1 MNKKWLVKEV
11 PSREEIE
18 RLKKQ
23 LHVDE
28 IVAKLLLQKGI
39 TNLQEAESF
48 LRPKLNEIHDPF
60 LMKDMKEA
68 VDRIIHAFDS
78 NEKIL
83 IFGDYDVDGT
93 TAVALIYLSLIPF
106 YKNISFYIP
115 DRYTEGYG
123 ISKQGIDYA
132 IKENFSLIIAL
143 DCGIKSIDLVDY
155 AKLHAVDFIICDHHQ
170 PGPQIPKSI
179 VLDPKREDCPYP
191 FKELCGCGVGFKL
204 MQAIYT
210 TNNWD
215 QSLLFN
221 HLDLVAISI
230 GADIVPVLGENRIL
244 AYHGIKKLN
253 EKPRIAFQEL
263 ISLAKK
269 NFPLTLTDIVFTI
282 APRINAAGR
291 LRSGKYAVELM
302 ISTNRSEMNQLA
314 QDIHLDNANR
324 RNLDQEI
331 TQEAL
336 QQIESNPASSNKKS
350 TVVYDPNWHK
360 GVVGIVASRLIE
372 KHYKPTIVLTKSNGL
387 ITGSA
392 RSIEDFD
399 LYQALDECA
408 HLLEQFGGHKH
419 AAGLTLKEEV
429 LTEFIELFEQVSQ
442 KKLLNKTIS
451 PTQIIDAKIDF
462 NELFLPNENR
472 LKVSRFK
479 KIIDHFEPFGPGNMK
494 PVFLSE
500 NVYTKNL
507 RVLNDAHLK
516 LTVVQPNHDVAM
528 EAIGFNLAEKEI
540 LVAEGVPFQ
549 LAFTLETNVFRE
561 KETIQLNIKDI
572 REI

>member
-1 MNKKWLVKEV
+1 MNKKWLLKSV
-11 PSREEIE
+11 PSAEEIE
-18 RLKKQ
+18 QLKKE
-23 LHVDE
+23 LHVDS

-39 TNLQEAESF
+39 TKLPEAESF

-60 LMKDMKEA
+60 LMKDMKKAIE
-68 VDRIIHAFDS
+68 RINQALS
-78 NEKIL
+78 ENEKIL

-93 TAVALIYLSLIPF
+93 TAVALLYLSLIP
-106 YKNISFYIP
+106 YYQSISFYIP
-115 DRYTEGYG
+115 DRYSEGYG
-123 ISKQGIDYA
+123 ISKQGIDFA
-132 IKENFSLIIAL
+132 INEGYSLIIAL

-155 AKLHAVDFIICDHHQ
+155 AKQNSVDFIICDHHQ
-170 PGPQIPKSI
+170 PGPTIPDCI

-204 MQAIYT
+204 MQALYV
-210 TNNWD
+210 TNNWEEEI
-215 QSLLFN
+215 LFN
-221 HLDLVAISI
+221 QLDLVAISI
-230 GADIVPVLGENRIL
+230 GADIVPVIGENRIL
-244 AYHGIKKLN
+244 AYHGMKKLN
-253 EKPRIAFQEL
+253 EKPRVAFQEL
-263 ISLAKK
+263 IILAKK
-269 NFPLTLTDIVFTI
+269 NFPLTLTDVVFII

-314 QDIHLDNANR
+314 QDIHLDNQNR
-324 RNLDQEI
+324 RKLDQEI

-336 QQIESNPASSNKKS
+336 NQIESNPASSNKKS

-419 AAGLTLKEEV
+419 AAGLTLKEEI
-429 LTEFIELFEQVSQ
+429 LPEFIELFEQVSQ

-494 PVFLSE
+494 PVFVSE
-500 NVYTKNL
+500 NVFTKNL

-528 EAIGFNLAEKEI
+528 EAIGFNMADKEL
-540 LVAEGVPFQ
+540 LVADGLPYQV
-549 LAFTLETNVFRE
+549 AYTLETNSFRD
-561 KETIQLNIKDI
+561 KETLQLNLKDI

>member
-1 MNKKWLVKEV
+1 MNKKWLLKSV
-11 PSREEIE
+11 PSAEEIE
-18 RLKKQ
+18 QLKKE
-23 LHVDE
+23 LHVDS

-39 TNLQEAESF
+39 TTLPEAESF

-60 LMKDMKEA
+60 LMKDMKKAIE
-68 VDRIIHAFDS
+68 RINQALS
-78 NEKIL
+78 ENEKIL

-93 TAVALIYLSLIPF
+93 TAVALLYLSLIP
-106 YKNISFYIP
+106 YYQSISFYIP
-115 DRYTEGYG
+115 DRYSEGYG
-123 ISKQGIDYA
+123 ISKQGIDFA
-132 IKENFSLIIAL
+132 INEGYSLIIAL

-155 AKLHAVDFIICDHHQ
+155 AKQNSVDFIICDHHQ
-170 PGPQIPKSI
+170 PGPTIPDCI

-204 MQAIYT
+204 MQALYV
-210 TNNWD
+210 TNNWEEEI
-215 QSLLFN
+215 LFN
-221 HLDLVAISI
+221 QLDLVAISI
-230 GADIVPVLGENRIL
+230 GADIVPVIGENRIL
-244 AYHGIKKLN
+244 AYHGMKKLN
-253 EKPRIAFQEL
+253 EKPRVAFQEL
-263 ISLAKK
+263 IILAKK
-269 NFPLTLTDIVFTI
+269 NFPLTLTDVVFII

-314 QDIHLDNANR
+314 QDIHLDNQNR
-324 RNLDQEI
+324 RKLDQEI

-336 QQIESNPASSNKKS
+336 NQIESNPASSNKKS

-419 AAGLTLKEEV
+419 AAGLTLKEEI
-429 LTEFIELFEQVSQ
+429 LPEFIELFEQVSQ

-494 PVFLSE
+494 PVFVSE
-500 NVYTKNL
+500 NVFTKNL

-528 EAIGFNLAEKEI
+528 EAIGFNMADKEL
-540 LVAEGVPFQ
+540 LVADGLPYQV
-549 LAFTLETNVFRE
+549 AYTLETNSFRD
-561 KETIQLNIKDI
+561 KETLQLNLKDI

>member
-23 LHVDE
+23 LHVDQ

-68 VDRIIHAFDS
+68 VDRIIHAIDS

-93 TAVALIYLSLIPF
+93 TAVALVYLSLIPF

-155 AKLHAVDFIICDHHQ
+155 AKQHAVDFIICDHHQ
-170 PGPQIPKSI
+170 PGPEIPKSI

-204 MQAIYT
+204 MQALYT

-336 QQIESNPASSNKKS
+336 HQIESNPASSNKKS

-387 ITGSA
+387 IT
-392 RSIEDFD
+392 
-399 LYQALDECA
+399 
-408 HLLEQFGGHKH
+408 
-419 AAGLTLKEEV
+419 GLTLKEEV

>member
-1 MNKKWLVKEV
+1 MNKKWLLKSV
-11 PSREEIE
+11 PSAEEIE
-18 RLKKQ
+18 QLKKE
-23 LHVDE
+23 LHVDS

-39 TNLQEAESF
+39 TTLPEAESF

-60 LMKDMKEA
+60 LMKDMKKAIE
-68 VDRIIHAFDS
+68 RINQALS
-78 NEKIL
+78 ANEKIL

-93 TAVALIYLSLIPF
+93 TAVALLYLSLIP
-106 YKNISFYIP
+106 YYQSISFYIP
-115 DRYTEGYG
+115 DRYSEGYG
-123 ISKQGIDYA
+123 ISKQGIDFA
-132 IKENFSLIIAL
+132 INEGYSLIIAL

-155 AKLHAVDFIICDHHQ
+155 AKQNSVDFIICDHHQ
-170 PGPQIPKSI
+170 PGPTIPDCI

-204 MQAIYT
+204 MQALYV
-210 TNNWD
+210 TNNWEEEI
-215 QSLLFN
+215 LFN
-221 HLDLVAISI
+221 QLDLVAISI
-230 GADIVPVLGENRIL
+230 GADIVPVIGENRIL
-244 AYHGIKKLN
+244 AYHGMKKLN
-253 EKPRIAFQEL
+253 EKPRVAFQEL
-263 ISLAKK
+263 IMLAKK
-269 NFPLTLTDIVFTI
+269 NFPLTLTDVVFII

-314 QDIHLDNANR
+314 QDIHLDNQNR
-324 RNLDQEI
+324 RKLDQEI

-336 QQIESNPASSNKKS
+336 YQIESNPASSNKKS

-399 LYQALDECA
+399 LYEALDACS

-419 AAGLTLKEEV
+419 AAGLALKEEN
-429 LTEFIELFEQVSQ
+429 LQEFILLFEDITTNKLKNKSVFPSQ
-442 KKLLNKTIS
+442 T
-451 PTQIIDAKIDF
+451 IDAQIDF
-462 NELFLPNENR
+462 NEFFLPNENR
-472 LKVSRFK
+472 MKIPRLK
-479 KIIDHFEPFGPGNMK
+479 KILDYFEPFGPGNMK
-494 PVFLSE
+494 PVFVSE
-500 NVYTKNL
+500 NVYTRNF

-528 EAIGFNLAEKEI
+528 EAIGFNMADKEI
-540 LVAEGVPFQ
+540 LVADGVPFQ
-549 LAFTLETNVFRE
+549 LAYTLETNVFRD
-561 KETIQLNIKDI
+561 KETIQLNVKDI

>member
-1 MNKKWLVKEV
+1 MNKKWLVKSV
-11 PSREEIE
+11 PATEEIE
-18 RLKKQ
+18 SLKKELQ
-23 LHVDE
+23 IEGV
-28 IVAKLLLQKGI
+28 VAKLLLQKGI
-39 TNLQEAESF
+39 SSRSEAESF
-48 LRPKLNEIHDPF
+48 LRPKMEEIHDPF

-68 VDRIIHAFDS
+68 VDRINQAINK

-83 IFGDYDVDGT
+83 LFGDYDVDGT
-93 TAVALIYLSLIPF
+93 TAVALLHLSLNPY
-106 YKNISFYIP
+106 YKSISFYIP

-123 ISKQGIDYA
+123 ISKQGVDFA
-132 IKENFSLIIAL
+132 IQNDFSLIIAL

-155 AKLHAVDFIICDHHQ
+155 AKQNSVDFIICDHHQ
-170 PGPQIPKSI
+170 PGPTIPNCL
-179 VLDPKREDCPYP
+179 VLDPKRTDCAYP

-204 MQAIYT
+204 MQALYS

-215 QSLLFN
+215 EALLFN
-221 HLDLVAISI
+221 QLDLVAISI
-230 GADIVPVLGENRIL
+230 GADIVPVIGENRIL

-263 ISLAKK
+263 IGLAKK
-269 NFPLTLTDIVFTI
+269 NFPLTLTDVVFII

-291 LRSGKYAVELM
+291 LRSGKHAVELM
-302 ISTNRSEMNQLA
+302 ISTNRTEMNQLA
-314 QDIHLDNANR
+314 QDIHLDNQNR
-324 RNLDQEI
+324 RKLDQEI

-336 QQIESNPASSNKKS
+336 NQIEKDPSSSNKKS
-350 TVVYDPNWHK
+350 TVVYQPEWHK

-399 LYQALDECA
+399 LYEALDACS

-419 AAGLTLKEEV
+419 AAGLALKEEN
-429 LTEFIELFEQVSQ
+429 LQEFIQLFENITTNKLRNKSVFPSQ
-442 KKLLNKTIS
+442 T
-451 PTQIIDAKIDF
+451 IDAQIDF
-462 NELFLPNENR
+462 NEFFLPNENR
-472 LKVSRFK
+472 MKIPRFK
-479 KIIDHFEPFGPGNMK
+479 KILDYFEPFGPGNMK
-494 PVFLSE
+494 PVFVSE
-500 NVYTKNL
+500 NVYTRNF

-528 EAIGFNLAEKEI
+528 EAIGFNMADKEI
-540 LVAEGVPFQ
+540 LVADGVPFQ
-549 LAFTLETNVFRE
+549 LAYTLETNVFRD
-561 KETIQLNIKDI
+561 KETIQLNVKDI